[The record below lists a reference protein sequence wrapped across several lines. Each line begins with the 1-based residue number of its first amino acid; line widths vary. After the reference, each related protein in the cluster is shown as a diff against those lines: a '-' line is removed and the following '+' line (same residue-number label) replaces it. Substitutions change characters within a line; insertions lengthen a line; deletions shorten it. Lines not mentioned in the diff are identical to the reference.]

1 MFKTEYLKF
10 DENIKL
16 KVYIWAPSID
26 TEVKGVVQLAHG
38 MAEHLERYNEF
49 ACFLNKNGYLVLGAD
64 HYAHGGSVNH
74 PDLVGVVQEYDF
86 MEAIIDSIKLVR
98 EEYSAY
104 FQGLKVL
111 FAHSMGSMACQRY
124 IELYPND
131 YDKVIISG
139 TDYPFFKYFFAKL
152 LTSINGK
159 KGKIK
164 YSNFINNLGV
174 GSFNKKFKKEETNVA
189 WLTTNVDIQYKYLE
203 DPLCGRMFPANYYHS
218 LASML
223 LDSKKMKNR
232 KRINTNLEVMIM
244 AGLDD
249 PVGGF
254 GKGPK
259 KLASDYLK
267 QGIHVHTV
275 LYENARHECLNE
287 QVDIKNKV
295 FNDIVSF
302 IND

>member
-10 DENIKL
+10 DESVDL
-16 KVYIWAPSID
+16 KVYIWTPDNEGKI
-26 TEVKGVVQLAHG
+26 KGIVQLAHG
-38 MAEHLERYNEF
+38 MAEHLDRYSEF
-49 ACFLNKNGYLVLGAD
+49 ALFLNKQGYLVLGAD
-64 HYAHGGSVNH
+64 HYAHGGSVKS
-74 PDLVGVVQEYDF
+74 PDLVGVVKDYDF
-86 MEAIIDSIKLVR
+86 MDAIIDSMKLVR
-98 EEYSAY
+98 EEYSLLY
-104 FQGLKVL
+104 NGMKVL

-131 YDKVIISG
+131 FDKVIISG
-139 TDYPFFKYFFAKL
+139 TDYPFSKYFFAKL
-152 LTSINGK
+152 LTVK

-174 GSFNKKFKKEETNVA
+174 GSFNKKFKNEETKVA
-189 WLTTNVDIQYKYLE
+189 WLTTNTDIQYKYLE
-203 DPLCGRMFPANYYHS
+203 DPLCGKMFPTNYYHS

-259 KLASDYLK
+259 KLANDYLK
-267 QGIHVHTV
+267 LGLHVHTV

-287 QVDIKNKV
+287 QVNIKNKV

-302 IND
+302 IDD